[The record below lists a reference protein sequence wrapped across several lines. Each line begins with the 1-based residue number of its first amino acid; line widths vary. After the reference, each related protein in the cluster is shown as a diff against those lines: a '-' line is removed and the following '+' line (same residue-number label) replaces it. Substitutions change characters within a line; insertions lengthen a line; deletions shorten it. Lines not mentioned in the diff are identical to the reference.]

1 AITFV
6 DTPGHEAFTEM
17 RARGANVTDIA
28 VLVIAAD
35 DGIMPQTEEAIAHA
49 KAAEVPIVV
58 AMNKIDLEGVDRN
71 RVLTQMTEHQLI
83 PSEWGGDVEVV
94 GTSAITGEG
103 MDDLRETIL
112 TVAELYEL
120 KANPNREGLGV
131 CLEARQEGDRGV
143 SAKVIV
149 QNGTLSVGDVV
160 VCGDSYGK
168 VRAMYDPL
176 SKQGLQSAGP
186 STPVDL
192 YGLDQAPR
200 AGERFYVL
208 DDIAQAREIAES
220 REYEDRHARLS
231 PITTKVSIDEFA
243 RRLESGDLS
252 PEERARLNVIIR
264 ADTRGS
270 LEAIEK
276 EIAKLDHPEVEIRI
290 LQRSVGGV
298 TLGDVTL
305 ATASEAVVLAF
316 NVAPN
321 EDARSLAD
329 ERGIE
334 IRRYSVI
341 YKLADE
347 LKQLVE
353 GQLKPEER
361 VVELGSAVVKKVFSI
376 SGIGTIAGCYVVQG
390 AMKRNCR
397 IRVNRDG
404 RTIGQYHM
412 DSLRRIKEDVKEVPR
427 GMECGIKLQGFN
439 DIKQDDVL
447 EAFEIEKIAR
457 TLD

>member
-1 AITFV
+1 SARADRSGRRGDRRGGGRYGTDAGGYSRRRTSIRGRGANTAAPRKETIKLELPCSLREFCEAGGVQMGQVLKTAMMMQMPININSTLDLETADLLATELGVEIELKDHETLETELISAIEARVDDESETEVRPPIITFLGHVDHGKTSLLDALIGIDVAAKEAGGITQHIRAYESEGPDGAAITFV

-186 STPVDL
+186 STPVD
-192 YGLDQAPR
+192 
-200 AGERFYVL
+200 
-208 DDIAQAREIAES
+208 
-220 REYEDRHARLS
+220 
-231 PITTKVSIDEFA
+231 
-243 RRLESGDLS
+243 
-252 PEERARLNVIIR
+252 
-264 ADTRGS
+264 
-270 LEAIEK
+270 
-276 EIAKLDHPEVEIRI
+276 
-290 LQRSVGGV
+290 
-298 TLGDVTL
+298 
-305 ATASEAVVLAF
+305 
-316 NVAPN
+316 
-321 EDARSLAD
+321 
-329 ERGIE
+329 
-334 IRRYSVI
+334 
-341 YKLADE
+341 
-347 LKQLVE
+347 
-353 GQLKPEER
+353 
-361 VVELGSAVVKKVFSI
+361 
-376 SGIGTIAGCYVVQG
+376 
-390 AMKRNCR
+390 
-397 IRVNRDG
+397 
-404 RTIGQYHM
+404 
-412 DSLRRIKEDVKEVPR
+412 
-427 GMECGIKLQGFN
+427 
-439 DIKQDDVL
+439 
-447 EAFEIEKIAR
+447 
-457 TLD
+457 